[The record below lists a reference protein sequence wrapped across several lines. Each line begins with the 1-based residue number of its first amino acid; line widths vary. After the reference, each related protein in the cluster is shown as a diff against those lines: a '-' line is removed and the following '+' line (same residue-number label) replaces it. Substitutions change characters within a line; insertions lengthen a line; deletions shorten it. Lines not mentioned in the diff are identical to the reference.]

1 MRPLHLTVHA
11 FGPYAG
17 TETVDFRGLNA
28 EGLFLIHGRTG
39 AGKTFLLDALTFA
52 LFGEVAGARRT
63 AALRS
68 DFADRDAEPSVR
80 LEFEA
85 QGATWLIERVPR
97 HERARRRGGDGTVE
111 KPATASLARLVGGDW
126 EPVASGIHD
135 VGTKIGELVGLTVK
149 QFQQVIVLPQ
159 GNFEEVLRANS
170 DKREELLKTLFETE
184 LYGHVSE
191 HLHHQAVAEQ
201 SALAATRRE
210 LQQLRDQAVERWAEV
225 ERDTRPDP
233 VGPLSMVPLSLVHLP
248 PEIVDQA
255 SFDALVATVAE
266 RAADATDAARHAADG
281 ARAAAVEHDR
291 VEQVVERFD
300 RRDSLRALRV
310 RLDAEAEQVEHTRA
324 RLDAAAEAAAL
335 LDPIEQADTA
345 EAADRSSRERLDE
358 LAGRV
363 ERARSRGAS
372 QLPDAVHALPLRTLC
387 SVERASVSTSLS
399 AVQAAR
405 DQVVVRLTRLDALRE
420 LAADAERF
428 TNQADDAAISATAH
442 RRVVEQA
449 QETIAAL
456 TERRSTLEERLEH
469 ARDAEARRPG
479 LSVEA
484 TAAAARAR
492 AASRLGEAHEQV
504 QRLRAGH
511 LDADRTLQ
519 DHRSLLNGL
528 RQHYLDGIAAELAGR
543 LQDDASCPVC
553 GSLDH
558 PAPASGAHDAV
569 TRERVDA
576 QEQQVDAA
584 ATAERV
590 ALERLRDAEESLR
603 ALEAAAGGPT
613 VDPAQA
619 AAHADEAA
627 RRLEQAERA
636 AAGIDELSEA
646 LRTHDEHRQT
656 ADAALADALDQAST
670 AAARSSELRQ
680 RAEDCER
687 TVIAELGEGV
697 RLDDAS
703 RVVRRTAELLGDL
716 ADALVDRDRAAAL
729 AAERAAR
736 RDELIGASSF
746 DDVAAVRAAALSD
759 DERARLGRAV
769 QRHDEDRARA
779 TVLLDSEELRD
790 LPDERPDAERT
801 RAVLDSANRESSA
814 AAARSARWTS
824 ADDAI
829 SGWAE
834 THRRISVTAEQ
845 QLARAELLT
854 EIAEQCTGRR
864 GDKVS
869 LQRWVLA
876 AYLDDIC
883 QLANQRLLA
892 MSSGRYT
899 LAVHRARAKGSAKS
913 GLDLRVRDAHSGEER
928 EVQSLSGGETFQAS
942 LALALAVAESVQQHA
957 GGVHLDTLFIDEGFG
972 TLDPDSLDLA
982 MDELDKLR
990 AGGRMV
996 GIISHVGALRERIR
1010 VGIEVTPSTKGS
1022 TLGVGEIAAA

>member
-63 AALRS
+63 ASLRS

-97 HERARRRGGDGTVE
+97 HERARRRGGDGVVE
-111 KPATASLARLVGGDW
+111 KGATASLARLVGGDW

-135 VGTKIGELVGLTVK
+135 VGTKVGELVGLTVK

-191 HLHHQAVAEQ
+191 HLHHRAVAEQ

-233 VGPLSMVPLSLVHLP
+233 VGPLSVVPVP
-248 PEIVDQA
+248 PEVVDQA
-255 SFDALVATVAE
+255 SFDALVATVAG
-266 RAADATDAARHAADG
+266 RAADATDAAQHAADS

-324 RLDAAAEAAAL
+324 RLAAATEAAAL
-335 LDPIEQADTA
+335 FDPVEQADTA
-345 EAADRSSRERLDE
+345 AAADRSSRERLNE

-363 ERARSRGAS
+363 ERARTRGAA
-372 QLPDAVHALPLRTLC
+372 QLPDALHALPLGTLC
-387 SVERASVSTSLS
+387 SVEHASVSDSLS

-405 DQVVVRLTRLDALRE
+405 DQVVARLTRLDALRE

-428 TNQADDAAISATAH
+428 TSQADDAAISATAH

-456 TERRSTLEERLEH
+456 AARRSTLEARLEQ

-479 LSVEA
+479 LSAEA
-484 TAAAARAR
+484 TASAARAR
-492 AASRLGEAHEQV
+492 AASRLGDAHEQV

-519 DHRSLLNGL
+519 DHRSLLNDL

-543 LQDDASCPVC
+543 LEDDASCPVC
-553 GSLDH
+553 GSLEH

-584 ATAERV
+584 ATTERA

-603 ALEAAAGGPT
+603 SLEAAAGGPD
-613 VDPAQA
+613 VDPAQV

-627 RRLEQAERA
+627 RQLEQAERA
-636 AAGIDELSEA
+636 AASIEELTAA
-646 LRTHDEHRQT
+646 LRTHDEHRHT

-703 RVVRRTAELLGDL
+703 RVVRRTADLLGDL

-729 AAERAAR
+729 AAERSAR

-746 DDVAAVRAAALSD
+746 DDVAAVRAASLAD
-759 DERARLGRAV
+759 DERARLDRAV
-769 QRHDEDRARA
+769 QRHNEDRARA
-779 TVLLDSEELRD
+779 TVLLDSEELRN

-814 AAARSARWTS
+814 TAARSARWTS

-834 THRRISVTAEQ
+834 SHRRISATAEQ

>member
-63 AALRS
+63 ASLRS

-97 HERARRRGGDGTVE
+97 HERARRRGGDGVVE
-111 KPATASLARLVGGDW
+111 KGASASLARLVGGDW

-184 LYGHVSE
+184 LYGHVAE
-191 HLHHQAVAEQ
+191 HLHHRAVAEQ
-201 SALAATRRE
+201 SALAATRGE

-233 VGPLSMVPLSLVHLP
+233 VAPLSVVPVP
-248 PEIVDQA
+248 PEVVDQA
-255 SFDALVATVAE
+255 SFDALVARVAE
-266 RAADATDAARHAADG
+266 RAADATDAAQHAADS

-291 VEQVVERFD
+291 VEQLVERFD
-300 RRDSLRALRV
+300 RRDALQSAQV
-310 RLDAEAEQVEHTRA
+310 RLEAEAEQVERTRA
-324 RLDAAAEAAAL
+324 RLDAAAEAAVL
-335 LDPIEQADTA
+335 LDPIRQAETA
-345 EAADRSSRERLDE
+345 DAADRSARERLGE
-358 LAGRV
+358 LAERIDRGRT
-363 ERARSRGAS
+363 RGGA
-372 QLPDAVHALPLRTLC
+372 QLPEALHSLPLHGLGDA
-387 SVERASVSTSLS
+387 EPIS
-399 AVQAAR
+399 AGTALADVQSAR
-405 DQVVVRLTRLDALRE
+405 DQVLARLTRLDALRDV
-420 LAADAERF
+420 AADAERF

-456 TERRSTLEERLEH
+456 SSRRTTLEERLEV
-469 ARDAEARRPG
+469 ARDAAARRPG

-484 TAAAARAR
+484 EAASARAR
-492 AASRLGEAHEQV
+492 AASRLHDASEQV
-504 QRLRAGH
+504 QRCRAGH

-519 DHRSLLNGL
+519 DHRSLLNDL

-543 LQDDASCPVC
+543 LEDDASCPVC
-553 GSLDH
+553 GSLEH
-558 PAPASGAHDAV
+558 PAPASGGSDTV

-576 QEQQVDAA
+576 QDELVEAA
-584 ATAERV
+584 AAAERA

-603 ALEAAAGGPT
+603 ALEAAAGGAD
-613 VDPAQA
+613 VDPAEV
-619 AAHADEAA
+619 AAHAVEAA
-627 RRLEQAERA
+627 RQLEQAELA
-636 AAGIDELSEA
+636 AAGIDELIAA
-646 LRTHDEHRQT
+646 LRTHDEHRRT

-670 AAARSSELRQ
+670 AAALSVQLRE

-687 TVIAELGEGV
+687 TVVAELGDGV
-697 RLDDAS
+697 RLDDAT
-703 RVVRRTAELLGDL
+703 RVVRRIAELLGDL
-716 ADALVDRDRAAAL
+716 GEALVDRDRAAAL
-729 AAERAAR
+729 AQERAAR
-736 RDELIGASSF
+736 RDDLISASPF
-746 DDVAAVRAAALSD
+746 DDVDAVTAAALSVDERDRLAQVVQRHD
-759 DERARLGRAV
+759 DERART
-769 QRHDEDRARA
+769 
-779 TVLLDSEELRD
+779 TVLLGSDELRD
-790 LPDERPDAERT
+790 LADDRPDAERT
-801 RAVLDSANRESSA
+801 RQVLAAANRESA
-814 AAARSARWTS
+814 AAAASSARWTS

-829 SGWAE
+829 RGWAE
-834 THRRISVTAEQ
+834 SHRRISVTAEQ